1 MLSVIASSLY
11 CSYFVKRPTM
21 MYKKKK
27 GRNRPTLAL
36 TASSLSITGLHLSI
50 SKV

>member
-21 MYKKKK
+21 LYKKKK
-27 GRNRPTLAL
+27 RLKPTN
-36 TASSLSITGLHLSI
+36 ASPHSLIFIHNWSSSKHL
-50 SKV
+50 

>member
-27 GRNRPTLAL
+27 AETDQR
-36 TASSLSITGLHLSI
+36 
-50 SKV
+50 

>member
-21 MYKKKK
+21 LYKKKK
-27 GRNRPTLAL
+27 KAETDQR
-36 TASSLSITGLHLSI
+36 
-50 SKV
+50 